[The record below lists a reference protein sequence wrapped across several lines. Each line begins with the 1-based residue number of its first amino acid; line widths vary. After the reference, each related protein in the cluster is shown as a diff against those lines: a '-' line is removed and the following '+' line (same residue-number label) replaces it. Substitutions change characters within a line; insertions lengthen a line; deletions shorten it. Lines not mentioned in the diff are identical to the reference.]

1 MKKTFVFKKQF
12 LGNRF
17 VQVLEQEEYELL
29 DSDDF
34 YNVLHVVD
42 TEECDI
48 FVYVPIILGTAE
60 QVRDEFISWLED
72 VGKGLCSPV

>member
-17 VQVLEQEEYELL
+17 VQVLDQEEYEMLK
-29 DSDDF
+29 SDDF
-34 YNVLHVVD
+34 YNELHVVD
-42 TEECDI
+42 AEEYEA

-60 QVRDEFISWLED
+60 QIRDEFIGWLED
-72 VGKGLCSPV
+72 VGKGLYSPV